1 MLDDPRREP
10 AARPR
15 IRRLQ
20 VGILPLMAL
29 VACCGAFFWVART
42 AWEDRDFDHTSLRE
56 SVRALRSRDVKERL
70 SAALELGQLGASAID
85 VAAPALITA
94 LKDPEAGVRAAA
106 AEGLGRVVSAPA
118 EARAAV
124 RALVDALHDGD
135 PAVRAAAA
143 DALRAVAIIHRSA
156 KRGPLDSGEGLD
168 VLTGLLRDGDAR
180 VRSAAIRALGPVG
193 QAAAVGPPRALA
205 ALLDDPS
212 ADVRGAAA
220 LAIADF
226 DRGLDRLIP
235 RLLRLMEQ
243 DGRDPRTVYW
253 QALNRIKPG
262 VMSPAIVPGLAETL
276 RSRDRDVRCLS
287 INFLAGLGPLAQAIV
302 PALIQ
307 TMNEAVESEPGAGPV
322 ESRDPSGCAAWA
334 LGQIALG
341 TDHADA
347 AIAALSDLLR
357 RGHARRR
364 RAAARALTQF
374 SPDAAAAIPAL
385 VEVLGRTIPCDAPAS
400 EGGEAIA
407 KALGEIAPG
416 TNRAGEAIE
425 ALGAAL
431 EARSDDTRL
440 AAINSLRRF
449 GAGASSA
456 LPRLRKL
463 GNDPRDWIRAAAA
476 AAVAELAH
484 AP

>member
-1 MLDDPRREP
+1 MLDDAQREP

-15 IRRLQ
+15 ARRLLA
-20 VGILPLMAL
+20 GMRPLMVL
-29 VACCGAFFWVART
+29 VACGGVFIWVRT
-42 AWEDRDFDHTSLRE
+42 AWEDRDIDHSLLRE
-56 SVRALRSRDVKERL
+56 SLRALRSGDVTERL
-70 SAALELGQLGASAID
+70 SAALELGQLGATASD
-85 VAAPALITA
+85 VAAPALTAA
-94 LKDPEAGVRAAA
+94 LKDPEAEVRVAA

-124 RALVDALHDGD
+124 WALVDALHDGD

-143 DALRAVAIIHRSA
+143 DALRAVAIVHRGA
-156 KRGPLDSGEGLD
+156 KRGPLDAGEALD
-168 VLTGLLRDGDAR
+168 VLTRLLRDSDAR
-180 VRSAAIRALGPVG
+180 VRTAAIRALGPVG

-235 RLLRLMEQ
+235 RLLRLLEQ

-253 QALNRIKPG
+253 EALNRIKPAAIT
-262 VMSPAIVPGLAETL
+262 PAIVPALAETL
-276 RSRDRDVRCLS
+276 LSRDRDVRCLS
-287 INFLAGLGPLAQAIV
+287 ITFLAELGPLAQAIV
-302 PALIQ
+302 PALIR
-307 TMNEAVESEPGAGPV
+307 TMNEAFESDPGAGAV
-322 ESRDPSGCAAWA
+322 ESRDPSCCAARA

-341 TDHADA
+341 TDQADT

-364 RAAARALTQF
+364 GTAARALARL
-374 SPDAAAAIPAL
+374 SPDAAAIPVL
-385 VEVLGRTIPCDAPAS
+385 VEVLGRTVPCDPPAS
-400 EGGEAIA
+400 EGGAAIA
-407 KALGEIAPG
+407 EALGETAPG
-416 TNRAGEAIE
+416 TDRAGEAVE
-425 ALGAAL
+425 ALAAAL

-449 GAGASSA
+449 GADAEPA

-463 GNDPRDWIRAAAA
+463 GNDPYDWIRAAAA
-476 AAVAELAH
+476 ELVSSLTSKR
-484 AP
+484 